1 MKMARTKNDFR
12 SSVRSSIGP
21 VRFARVV
28 VGGDLWR
35 AQREIL
41 AAVARYKR
49 VAVKSCHASGKTY
62 DIALAVIWWLIA
74 HPDGIVVTTAPTWLQ
89 VEKVVWGEI
98 RKILTQ
104 VQLRG
109 LIRIPRPQQTE
120 LRIGPGNY
128 AIGLSTDDSSRF
140 QGFHSGH
147 VLVVLD
153 EAPGVRADIYEAIE
167 GIRAGGEV
175 HVLAI
180 GNPTIASGPFYSAFT
195 TERASWRTFTI
206 SAFDTPNLQGLS
218 LAELRELPPNLP
230 EDHPIFAYQPR
241 PYLVTR
247 RWVYE
252 KFWEWGEDSPEW
264 QTRVTGNFSEL
275 SQNSLIA
282 LRYLEQARAA
292 KCSPGDE
299 RELFA
304 GIDVADAG
312 DSETVCVVMTRI
324 GSIVAM
330 GSWHGDSRGR
340 VIEFLSRFKKRV
352 VKINY
357 DEAGIGAY
365 FAKDFRNFGL
375 AAATG
380 VNVGKASKYP
390 MRFRNLKAQLYWAL
404 REAFER
410 GDISG
415 LVDEVLISQLSSI
428 RYDINSRG
436 QIEIESKQERLRRGA
451 KSPDRAEALML
462 AFADLTPGIIEFYRR
477 KVENGGDGGN
487 YPSGESRSGEDLIK
501 VYQQIAERC
510 RAARNGQQ
518 PAFEI
523 SEADGDAEGQDPDF
537 QAQDPISIEQE
548 MERIGLKIDECQLGI
563 GSKDKLDEYAQWRLT
578 RLRILLCLANAWPAS
593 CSLAQI
599 IEANGTELHVKAA
612 LETLEQERMIERLQP
627 DHWKYR
633 KQGAEMAF

>member
-1 MKMARTKNDFR
+1 MATKNDPR
-12 SSVRSSIGP
+12 SFARSSISP

-41 AAVARYKR
+41 AAVAQHKR

-62 DIALAVIWWLIA
+62 VIALAVVWWLIA

-89 VEKVVWGEI
+89 VQTIVWGEL

-153 EAPGVRADIYEAIE
+153 EAPGVRAEIYEAIE

-180 GNPTIASGPFYSAFT
+180 GNPTVASGPFYDAFT
-195 TERASWRTFTI
+195 TQRALWQTFTI

-218 LAELRELPPNLP
+218 LAELRKLPPNLP

-241 PYLVTR
+241 PYLVTP

-264 QTRVTGNFSEL
+264 QTRVMGNFSEL

-292 KCSPGDE
+292 KRSPGDE
-299 RELFA
+299 RELLA
-304 GIDVADAG
+304 GLDVADAG
-312 DSETVCVVMTRI
+312 DSETVCVVMTRT
-324 GSIVAM
+324 GRIVAM
-330 GSWHGDSRGR
+330 DSWHGDSRGR
-340 VIEFLSRFKKRV
+340 VIEFLSRFKKRL
-352 VKINY
+352 VKVNY
-357 DEAGIGAY
+357 DEA
-365 FAKDFRNFGL
+365 
-375 AAATG
+375 
-380 VNVGKASKYP
+380 
-390 MRFRNLKAQLYWAL
+390 
-404 REAFER
+404 
-410 GDISG
+410 
-415 LVDEVLISQLSSI
+415 
-428 RYDINSRG
+428 
-436 QIEIESKQERLRRGA
+436 
-451 KSPDRAEALML
+451 
-462 AFADLTPGIIEFYRR
+462 
-477 KVENGGDGGN
+477 
-487 YPSGESRSGEDLIK
+487 
-501 VYQQIAERC
+501 
-510 RAARNGQQ
+510 
-518 PAFEI
+518 
-523 SEADGDAEGQDPDF
+523 
-537 QAQDPISIEQE
+537 
-548 MERIGLKIDECQLGI
+548 
-563 GSKDKLDEYAQWRLT
+563 
-578 RLRILLCLANAWPAS
+578 
-593 CSLAQI
+593 
-599 IEANGTELHVKAA
+599 
-612 LETLEQERMIERLQP
+612 
-627 DHWKYR
+627 
-633 KQGAEMAF
+633 